1 MVIFECK
8 YCRAKLTVED
18 SQRVVL
24 CTSCGTEQAL
34 PSGLASPDRASRFER
49 ANHHRQNGDFDR
61 ALEIYNKILDKNA
74 DDAEAYWSLLLCRF
88 GVVYVQDAGGYKPT
102 INRMQRTSILADE
115 DYRAACEH
123 ADAEQR
129 EIYMREAGKINDIQR
144 RYLQIVESERPFDV
158 FICFKDEPK
167 GKAFGQDFYNL
178 LTSRGYRVFFS
189 VATLKSLAGEEYE
202 PYIYAALQSARV
214 MIVIATGAENVN
226 SPWVKNEWK
235 RFLLLM
241 REDKGRLLIPA
252 VSGMRPEELP
262 ADFSHLE
269 AVSLN
274 EMTGAAILL
283 ERTREALHKA
293 KRSAPDERKPET
305 PKRKSGAAKT
315 VALMAVVAVLAA
327 MGAQTIR
334 EGQQK
339 NQPGKQ
345 NPPVYSDAAITASP
359 TTMPT
364 EAPIVATETMSKD
377 RFREYYRENY
387 ENAES
392 ISFLDSNRIS
402 VPAEAA
408 DISEK
413 QNGGVRA
420 WMDGKTLKIAGPGGV
435 LAPEDCSGLFRL
447 PDTSGD
453 EWQNLM
459 LKSIDFNDNLFDT
472 GNVTGMGWMFF
483 GCSSLTQ
490 LDVSGFDTG
499 NVTDMREMFE
509 NCSSLTQLD
518 VSGFDTGNVTGMY
531 GMFGYCTNLTQLDVS
546 GFDTGNVTGM
556 SFMFSD
562 CSSLTHLDVSGF
574 DTGNVTDM
582 YGMFNCCTSLT
593 QLDVSGFDTGN
604 VTDMQE
610 MFENCSSLIQLD
622 VSGFDT
628 GNVTDMYGMF
638 DYCTSLTQLDV
649 SGFDT
654 GNVTDMRYMF
664 YNCSSLTQ
672 LDVSG
677 FDTKN
682 VEDFFYMFANCPAVT
697 KADVAHFDTSSA
709 SDADRMFG

>member
-1 MVIFECK
+1 MKVLFECK
-8 YCRAKLTVED
+8 YCHAKLTVED

-24 CTSCGTEQAL
+24 CNYCGTEQAL
-34 PSGLASPDRASRFER
+34 PCGLASPDRASQFER

-61 ALEIYNKILDKNA
+61 AMEIYNKILDKNA
-74 DDAEAYWSLLLCRF
+74 NDAEAYWSLLLCRF
-88 GVVYVQDAGGYKPT
+88 GVVYVKDAGGYKPT
-102 INRMQRTSILADE
+102 INRMQCTSILADE
-115 DYRAACEH
+115 DYRAACKH

-144 RYLQIVESERPFDV
+144 RYLKIVESERPFDV
-158 FICFKDEPK
+158 FICFKNEPK

-189 VATLKSLAGEEYE
+189 AATLKSLAGEEYE

-214 MIVIATGAENVN
+214 MIVIATSAENVN
-226 SPWVKNEWK
+226 SPWVKNEWQ

-241 REDKGRLLIPA
+241 REDKDRLLIPA

-269 AVSLN
+269 AVNLN

-283 ERTREALHKA
+283 ERTRDALHKA

-305 PKRKSGAAKT
+305 SKRKSGAAKT

-327 MGAQTIR
+327 MGALTIR

-339 NQPGKQ
+339 NQPEKQ
-345 NPPVYSDAAITASP
+345 NSPVYSDTAITAS
-359 TTMPT
+359 PT

-377 RFREYYRENY
+377 RFREYYKENY

-459 LKSIDFNDNLFDT
+459 LKSIDFNGNLFDT
-472 GNVTGMGWMFF
+472 GNVTNMGLMFACCSSLTQLDISGF
-483 GCSSLTQ
+483 DTRNVTYVGYMFYDCSSLTQ

-499 NVTDMREMFE
+499 NVTNMREMFSY
-509 NCSSLTQLD
+509 CSSLTQLD
-518 VSGFDTGNVTGMY
+518 VSGFDTGNVTN
-531 GMFGYCTNLTQLDVS
+531 MFG
-546 GFDTGNVTGM
+546 
-556 SFMFSD
+556 MFSD
-562 CSSLTHLDVSGF
+562 CS
-574 DTGNVTDM
+574 
-582 YGMFNCCTSLT
+582 SLT

-604 VTDMQE
+604 VMKMDC
-610 MFENCSSLIQLD
+610 MFFGCFSLMQLD

-628 GNVTDMYGMF
+628 RNVTGMSCMF
-638 DYCTSLTQLDV
+638 VGCT
-649 SGFDT
+649 
-654 GNVTDMRYMF
+654 
-664 YNCSSLTQ
+664 SLTQ

-682 VEDFFYMFANCPAVT
+682 VEQFTSMFADCPAVT
-697 KADVAHFDTSSA
+697 KADVAHFDTSKA

>member
-1 MVIFECK
+1 MRAGSIFVKVLFECK
-8 YCRAKLTVED
+8 YCGAKLTVED

-24 CTSCGTEQAL
+24 CNYCGTEQAL
-34 PSGLASPDRASRFER
+34 PGGLASPDRASRFER

-61 ALEIYNKILDKNA
+61 ALEIYNKILDENA

-102 INRMQRTSILADE
+102 INRMQRTSILADG
-115 DYRAACEH
+115 DYRAACKH

-129 EIYMREAGKINDIQR
+129 EIYVREAEKINGIQR
-144 RYLQIVESERPFDV
+144 RYLKIVESERPFDV
-158 FICFKDEPK
+158 FICFKNEPK
-167 GKAFGQDFYNL
+167 GKAFGQEFYNL

-189 VATLKSLAGEEYE
+189 AATLKSLAGEEYE

-214 MIVIATGAENVN
+214 MIVIATSAENVS
-226 SPWVKNEWK
+226 SPWVKNEWQ

-241 REDKGRLLIPA
+241 REDKDRLLIPA
-252 VSGMRPEELP
+252 VSGMRPEALP

-269 AVSLN
+269 AVDLN
-274 EMTGAAILL
+274 EMTGAVIVLD
-283 ERTREALHKA
+283 ALHKA
-293 KRSAPDERKPET
+293 KHSAPDERKPET
-305 PKRKSGAAKT
+305 PKRKSGAVKT

-327 MGAQTIR
+327 MGALTIR

-339 NQPGKQ
+339 NQPEKQ
-345 NPPVYSDAAITASP
+345 NSPAYSDAVITASP
-359 TTMPT
+359 TTMPTRVPIVAT
-364 EAPIVATETMSKD
+364 EAPIVATETMSRD
-377 RFREYYRENY
+377 RFREYYKENY

-392 ISFLDSNRIS
+392 ISFLDSNRIA

-435 LAPEDCSGLFRL
+435 LAPEDCSELFMR

-459 LKSIDFNDNLFDT
+459 LKSIDFNGNLFDT
-472 GNVTGMGWMFF
+472 GNVTSMSSMFF
-483 GCSSLTQ
+483 DCSSLTQLDVSGFDTRNVTDMSGMFYDCFSLTQLDVSGFDTGNVTDMSSMFEGCSSLTQ

-499 NVTDMREMFE
+499 NVTDMSEMFSF
-509 NCSSLTQLD
+509 CISLRQLD
-518 VSGFDTGNVTGMY
+518 VR
-531 GMFGYCTNLTQLDVS
+531 
-546 GFDTGNVTGM
+546 
-556 SFMFSD
+556 
-562 CSSLTHLDVSGF
+562 GF

-582 YGMFNCCTSLT
+582 SWMFARCTCLT
-593 QLDVSGFDTGN
+593 QLDISRFDTGN
-604 VTDMQE
+604 VTDMCF
-610 MFENCSSLIQLD
+610 MFVE
-622 VSGFDT
+622 
-628 GNVTDMYGMF
+628 
-638 DYCTSLTQLDV
+638 CT
-649 SGFDT
+649 
-654 GNVTDMRYMF
+654 
-664 YNCSSLTQ
+664 CLTQ

-682 VEDFFYMFANCPAVT
+682 VVFFCGMLRDCPVVT
-697 KADVAHFDTSSA
+697 KEDVVHFDTSKA